1 MLFIDLRDPEYKPDT
16 VPEHA
21 WVPLS
26 QVYLVV
32 EVGKSTV
39 YRWYAKDWIEA
50 RELFIDGEAPVLY
63 VQMEQV
69 RRVKTRLRQIRH
81 AERRRLPLNENV
93 R

>member
-1 MLFIDLRDPEYKPDT
+1 MLFIDMRTSEYTPVDVPDN
-16 VPEHA
+16 A

-26 QVYLVV
+26 QAYLVV

-39 YRWYAKDWIEA
+39 YRWYAKDWVEA

-63 VQMEQV
+63 VQVEQV